1 MNPTSTDYL
10 KLHFIVVTLGFT
22 AILGRL
28 TDVSSLGVVFF
39 RTLIAATGIGLW
51 MLYKKKSLK
60 ITKTNLWKLV
70 GVGFLLAA
78 HWMCFFGS
86 ARVSTVAVSLICFS
100 TTSFFTS
107 IIEPH
112 FQKKAISWFEVLLG
126 VIVVIGIGFVF
137 TFESQ
142 YITGIILGLIG
153 ALLAAIF
160 SVLNAQ
166 LTTNIGARVIAFYEM
181 LGAFLSCWLLIPVV
195 FVFAE
200 TQTFQ
205 LIPSAEDW
213 RWLFILGI
221 ICTVFPY
228 IEMLNLLKKMSAFA
242 VNLSLNLEPVY
253 GIIMAYFIFGESEKM
268 TAGFYVGAVLIL
280 LTVVT
285 HPIVNRWRKRK
296 QLKLTTRVQI

>member
-1 MNPTSTDYL
+1 MNPTSADYL
-10 KLHFIVVTLGFT
+10 KLHFIVIILGFT

-60 ITKTNLWKLV
+60 INKTNFWKLM
-70 GVGFLLAA
+70 GVGFLLGA

-107 IIEPH
+107 LIEPY
-112 FQKKAISWFEVLLG
+112 FQKKAISWFEVILG
-126 VIVVIGIGFVF
+126 VLVVIGIGFVF

-142 YITGIILGLIG
+142 YLTGIILGLIG

-166 LTTNIGARVIAFYEM
+166 LTTNIEARIITFYEM
-181 LGAFLSCWLLIPVV
+181 LGAFLSCWLLIPLV

-205 LIPSAEDW
+205 LIPSPEDW
-213 RWLFILGI
+213 KWLFILGI

-228 IEMLNLLKKMSAFA
+228 IEMLNLLKKMTAFT

-268 TAGFYVGAVLIL
+268 TGGFYVGAALIL
-280 LTVVT
+280 LTVVA
-285 HPIVNRWRKRK
+285 HPLVERFKKKRRSIPSK
-296 QLKLTTRVQI
+296 